1 VRLRVPSRK
10 TERVCVRSVASLQ
23 GNSELNLGC
32 PLSTKSF
39 EKETEKTSSGEN
51 LWEFQQVIEIITLNF
66 AHQLLR

>member
-1 VRLRVPSRK
+1 
-10 TERVCVRSVASLQ
+10 VRSVASLQ